1 MTPRVFEKHA
11 GDSARKSRITRLRLA
26 GAIALS
32 SICAVACKDSPWTP
46 MGTAQVV
53 LSEIK
58 LSGAAGVS
66 RRLDT
71 DESFARSVLNGIATG
86 DSAWLAVA
94 SQITPPSAPAE
105 ASLAMALAS
114 ALPHAPSR
122 VLAILGDTYSLEEVC
137 GIPFVRPDSSTI
149 VTYEEQARAA
159 LQRLNDSSLA
169 EVRDACVTALEAA
182 RKYKLE
188 RVDPSYILKNK
199 PGTTTP
205 VRK

>member
-1 MTPRVFEKHA
+1 
-11 GDSARKSRITRLRLA
+11 
-26 GAIALS
+26 
-32 SICAVACKDSPWTP
+32 

-58 LSGAAGVS
+58 LSGPAGVS

-71 DESFARSVLNGIATG
+71 DESFGRSVMNGIATG
-86 DSAWLAVA
+86 DSSWLDVA
-94 SQITPPSAPAE
+94 SKITPPSAPAE
-105 ASLAMALAS
+105 ASLSIALAS

-122 VLAILGDTYSLEEVC
+122 VLAMLGDKYPVDEVC
-137 GIPFVRPDSSTI
+137 GIPFLRPDSSTI
-149 VTYEEQARAA
+149 VSYQEQASAA
-159 LQRLNDSSLA
+159 LQRVNDSTLFKT
-169 EVRDACVTALEAA
+169 RDICLKALDDA

-188 RVDPSYILKNK
+188 RIDPSYILKNK